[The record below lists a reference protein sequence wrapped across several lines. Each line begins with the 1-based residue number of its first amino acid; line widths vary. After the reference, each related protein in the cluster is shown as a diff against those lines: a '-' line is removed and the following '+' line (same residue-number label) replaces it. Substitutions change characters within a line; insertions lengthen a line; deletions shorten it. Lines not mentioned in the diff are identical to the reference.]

1 MKILINCPSNFNI
14 SSQFIKKIGGIETL
28 NLDLAKLLSRK
39 KINITLSSYCK
50 KKIKKNKILNIPIDL
65 IKKKSHRYNFDTII
79 SSNDSTIFNYFPNS
93 DKFLWLHNQ
102 LQIEKSIRKKQFI
115 SIFKNKPNVVFV
127 SSFLKSITSRIYP
140 FKSTYIIPNFLTSEF
155 TKTKLSN
162 ITREPIFVWSVQR
175 DRGLNDTIEM
185 WIKKIFPKSKKA
197 FFYILGLN
205 ELNQKYDIK
214 FLRSRNIIFLG
225 RVSKKKLKEIYFKST
240 AMICLGYDETFCLN
254 ALEANSCG
262 LPIISFGKSALKD
275 FVKNNFNGFIVENY
289 EQLSSKIL
297 FLLNLNSL
305 KKKKIINNSILNS
318 KKYNPNIIINHWLNL
333 LK

>member
-1 MKILINCPSNFNI
+1 MKILINYPSNFNI
-14 SSQFIKKIGGIETL
+14 SQESIKKKGGIETL
-28 NLDLAKLLSRK
+28 NYDLAKFLSK
-39 KINITLSSYCK
+39 QKMKVFISSICK
-50 KKIKKNKILNIPIDL
+50 KNIKKNNILNLPIES
-65 IKKKSHRYNFDTII
+65 IKKNSHRYKFDAII
-79 SSNDSTIFNYFPNS
+79 SSNDSCIFNYFPNS
-93 DKFLWLHNQ
+93 KKLLWMHNK
-102 LQIEKSIRKKQFI
+102 LQIEKSIRKKQFF
-115 SIFKNKPNVVFV
+115 SIFKNKPIVIFV
-127 SSFLKSITSRIYP
+127 SKYLKDATSKIYP
-140 FKSTYIIPNFLTSEF
+140 FKKRYVIPNFLTSEF
-155 TKTKLSN
+155 IKKNPTH

-205 ELNQKYDIK
+205 ELDQKYDIK

-275 FVKNNFNGFIVENY
+275 FVKNNFNGFIVKNY
-289 EQLSSKIL
+289 GQLSSKIL
-297 FLLNLNSL
+297 YLLNLNSL
-305 KKKKIINNSILNS
+305 KKKKFINNSILNS

-333 LK
+333 L